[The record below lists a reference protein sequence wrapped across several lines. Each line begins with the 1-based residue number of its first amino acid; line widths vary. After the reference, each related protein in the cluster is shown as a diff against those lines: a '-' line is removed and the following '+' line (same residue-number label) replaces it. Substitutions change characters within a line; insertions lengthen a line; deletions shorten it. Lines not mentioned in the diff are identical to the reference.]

1 MISTSALKLLFQKKI
16 WITFC
21 KNRIYRNIINI
32 NMEII
37 TCRRQNCTTKGWST
51 NGCLTAPLPHRSIA
65 NLVSHSRSTASGFG
79 SPPCFYASTFP
90 RKKRMRERE
99 KKDIVKDTHRWGSV
113 TLDRWICIYHIYIRN
128 IFKWLGEQY
137 IRLINYSFKISKTE
151 TVEIIHWTFYSW
163 KLMESIYY
171 QSGK

>member
-1 MISTSALKLLFQKKI
+1 
-16 WITFC
+16 
-21 KNRIYRNIINI
+21 
-32 NMEII
+32 MEII

-99 KKDIVKDTHRWGSV
+99 KGYGERYPSLRICNPRS
-113 TLDRWICIYHIYIRN
+113 LNLYISCIYSKHI
-128 IFKWLGEQY
+128 
-137 IRLINYSFKISKTE
+137 
-151 TVEIIHWTFYSW
+151 
-163 KLMESIYY
+163 
-171 QSGK
+171 